1 MALKYWKKKRVNLV
15 CTVLILSV
23 MLLNSY
29 FNAPILDDVKAS
41 ARMEDGIVKGS
52 ARMEDGIPM
61 ILAISNKYVP
71 SKSEKYILDHS
82 TDLGYASENNPM
94 GCDIW
99 KNANDSLANDL
110 KLYQTDI
117 DSHTAAIK
125 VFKAL
130 PDLMKLII
138 KSSKDDASGGYTN
151 TSRDKICN
159 LTRLHPDGL
168 QALFPSNQLSFTP
181 SGGYIEPLL
190 PPMRDSK
197 ICTNRRHLM
206 SLDYLVHDF
215 EHMCRKLKP
224 TSKRI
229 FIDMGASLTF
239 HGNAQPAVTLLN
251 LYEKF
256 GFPFDHIYG
265 FEIIETPPE
274 EVYGSLLPEK
284 YFPSYH
290 WINVG
295 VNHTEGHR
303 LNPLYSILSKFDED
317 DFVVVKLDIDTSFI
331 EVPLAHQLLEGGT
344 DGIYHKLVDHFY
356 FEHHVH
362 LGELKRSWG
371 ESMKGSIKDS
381 LELFYGLREKG
392 IPSHFWP

>member
-1 MALKYWKKKRVNLV
+1 MALKYRNKKRATLV

-23 MLLNSY
+23 ILLHSFLY
-29 FNAPILDDVKAS
+29 APINKVDVK
-41 ARMEDGIVKGS
+41 VS

-61 ILAISNKYVP
+61 ILAISNKYIP
-71 SKSEKYILDHS
+71 SKSEKYILEHS
-82 TDLGYASENNPM
+82 TDLGYASENDPM

-110 KLYQTDI
+110 KSYQTDI
-117 DSHTAAIK
+117 DRHTAAIK
-125 VFKAL
+125 EFKAL
-130 PDLMKLII
+130 PDLMKKII
-138 KSSKDDASGGYTN
+138 KSSKEDASGGYTN
-151 TSRDKICN
+151 TSRDKICK

-181 SGGYIEPLL
+181 SSGYIEPLL

-197 ICTNRRHLM
+197 FCTEGKRHLM

-215 EHMCRKLKP
+215 ERMCRNLKP
-224 TSKRI
+224 TSKRVL
-229 FIDMGASLTF
+229 IDMGASLSF
-239 HGNAQPAVTLLN
+239 HGNAQPVVELLK

-256 GFPFDHIYG
+256 GFSFDHIYG
-265 FEIIETPPE
+265 FEIKETPPKV
-274 EVYGSLLPEK
+274 VYETLLPEK
-284 YFPSYH
+284 YLPSYH

-303 LNPLYSILSKFDED
+303 LNPLHSILSKFDED
-317 DFVVVKLDIDTSFI
+317 DFIVVKLDIDTSFI
-331 EVPLAHQLLEGGT
+331 EIPLAHQLLEGGT

-362 LGELKRSWG
+362 LGELKRSWHK
-371 ESMKGSIKDS
+371 SMKGSIKDS